1 MIAAGV
7 CAADSD
13 AEAEF
18 LRSSQILAF
27 ARLRTGRPGKLP
39 PPIIDGYT
47 AEQRLFIGWA
57 QVWARNFRDE
67 EMITRLK
74 TGPHA
79 PDVYRTN
86 GVVRNI
92 DAWYPAFDI
101 DEDAPLY
108 LPPEAR
114 VSIW

>member
-1 MIAAGV
+1 
-7 CAADSD
+7 
-13 AEAEF
+13 
-18 LRSSQILAF
+18 
-27 ARLRTGRPGKLP
+27 
-39 PPIIDGYT
+39 
-47 AEQRLFIGWA
+47 
-57 QVWARNFRDE
+57 
-67 EMITRLK
+67 MITRLK

-114 VSIW
+114 VSIWVSMPVA